1 MKYVVGLLISEDK
14 QNVLLIHKNR
24 PDWQVGRLNGIG
36 GKIEE
41 SDLTSVDAMIR
52 EFREEASLE
61 IKQWLPVVTIT
72 GEIYSVEFFYT
83 IDDRIYEAESLTDE
97 KIEIFNIYSLPDVI
111 FNLRWIIPM
120 CIDDNISKP
129 VILLDS

>member
-1 MKYVVGLLISEDK
+1 MGLLISEDK